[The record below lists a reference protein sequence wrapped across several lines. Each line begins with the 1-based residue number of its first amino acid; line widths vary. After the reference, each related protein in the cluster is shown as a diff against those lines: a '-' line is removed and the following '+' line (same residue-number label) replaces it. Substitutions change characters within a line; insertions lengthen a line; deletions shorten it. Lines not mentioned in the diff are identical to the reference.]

1 MAIFGP
7 ESRKIA
13 ENGCFWAKNPKYQ
26 KSGNVRPSGFPRH
39 YLGQKIR
46 RKYQFWKKLFK
57 KLSFENGRFS
67 LILARFRAKSP
78 KTCQLRRPISQ
89 KRLNIFWFCKKFL
102 APHNQDYKI
111 CENKENLKFL
121 LRPPLWGKGRRH
133 RKRQH
138 FCTVFQFL
146 IIWSTIN
153 NHQHRNLVKNL
164 IDQPTVRRPQN
175 WLTNWESELKT
186 HPALMTDNDGDTT
199 DR

>member
-1 MAIFGP
+1 MSWEATGTHIFGFLIFWVFGPKMTIFGP
-7 ESRKIA
+7 KSQKIA

-67 LILARFRAKSP
+67 LILARFWAKSP
-78 KTCQLRRPISQ
+78 KTCQLRRPISR

-102 APHNQDYKI
+102 ATHNQDYKI

-121 LRPPLWGKGRRH
+121 LRPPPYRLK
-133 RKRQH
+133 K
-138 FCTVFQFL
+138 VFIYNIL
-146 IIWSTIN
+146 IL
-153 NHQHRNLVKNL
+153 RNFFV
-164 IDQPTVRRPQN
+164 
-175 WLTNWESELKT
+175 
-186 HPALMTDNDGDTT
+186 
-199 DR
+199 